1 MHQYASIDAELQ
13 AAGWQAWQA
22 EAPAILP
29 AAAFQAAFSSYARA
43 SYPAGASGKPAAAIH
58 AGWSPVSKVSGIR
71 LPTAA
76 VTVFSETQ

>member
-1 MHQYASIDAELQ
+1 VGQ
-13 AAGWQAWQA
+13 
-22 EAPAILP
+22 AILP

-43 SYPAGASGKPAAAIH
+43 FATDQRRLKAGGRIGARIGCRTIH
-58 AGWSPVSKVSGIR
+58 VEWSPASKVSGIR